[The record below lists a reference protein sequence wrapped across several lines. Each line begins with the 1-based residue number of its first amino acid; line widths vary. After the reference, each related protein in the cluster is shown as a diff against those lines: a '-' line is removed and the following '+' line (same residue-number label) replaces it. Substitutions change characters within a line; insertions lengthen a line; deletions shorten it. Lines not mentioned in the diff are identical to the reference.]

1 MIHQIL
7 FDNTQVMTFEERH
20 IIIHNYMN
28 KLKSINQL
36 SDELGIDRLII
47 RKFISD
53 YLKTLENNE

>member
-53 YLKTLENNE
+53 YLKALENE

>member
-53 YLKTLENNE
+53 YLKTLENE